1 MRNMIVYIIQRLLWV
16 IPIVLGVSTL
26 VFFFIHLIP
35 GDPVELMLG
44 ESAESADKEALREEL
59 GLNKPILQQYFQFL
73 KGLFQGDLGR
83 SLSTRKP
90 VLQSILAKYPAT
102 LELTFAAL
110 CVAITIAIP
119 LGVIAATRQYSW
131 IDNSSMF
138 MALFGVSMP
147 NFWLGPMLIILFSIN
162 LGWLPISGRGGLS
175 HLVLPAITLG
185 MAMAAILTRM
195 TRSSVLEIIHEDY
208 IRTARAKGLRESLV
222 IFKHALR
229 NALIPVI
236 TLIGLQFGTLL
247 SGAVITETIF
257 AWPGVGRLTIDA
269 INKRDYP
276 LIQGCVLMI
285 ALSYVLVNLLTDLF
299 YSVIDP
305 RIKYEK

>member
-1 MRNMIVYIIQRLLWV
+1 MIPYIIRRLLWV
-16 IPIVLGVSTL
+16 IPVILGVSTL

-44 ESAESADKEALREEL
+44 ESAEPADKAALREEL
-59 GLNKPILQQYFQFL
+59 GLNKPILQQYTQFL
-73 KGLFQGDLGR
+73 WRLAQGNLGR
-83 SLSTRKP
+83 SLHTHKP
-90 VLQSILAKYPAT
+90 VLQSILTRYPAT

-110 CVAITIAIP
+110 GIAVIIAIP
-119 LGVIAATRQYSW
+119 VGVMAATRQYSW
-131 IDNSSMF
+131 LDNGSMF
-138 MALFGVSMP
+138 LALLGVSMP
-147 NFWLGPMLIILFSIN
+147 NFWLGPLFIILFSIN
-162 LGWLPISGRGGLS
+162 LGWLPVSGRGGWD
-175 HLVLPAITLG
+175 HLILPAITLG

-195 TRSSVLEIIHEDY
+195 TRSSVLEVIHEDY
-208 IRTARAKGLRESLV
+208 IRTARAKGLRESVV

-257 AWPGVGRLTIDA
+257 AWPGIGRLTIEA

-276 LIQGCVLMI
+276 LVQGCILVI
-285 ALSYVLVNLLTDLF
+285 ALSYVLVNLITDLI
-299 YSVIDP
+299 YSLVDP
-305 RIKYEK
+305 RIRYEK

>member
-1 MRNMIVYIIQRLLWV
+1 MIVYIIQRLLWV